1 MVKSMTGFGRGEA
14 MGVGKRFTIELK
26 GVNHRY
32 SEVVLRMP
40 RSMATLED
48 RIRRQIQDSV
58 ARGRVDG
65 YFTLENYG
73 NKTPIVKVDKDLAVS
88 YYKAM
93 KSLQSDLGLSGEI
106 EVKDLLNLPDILS
119 VQEEPEDPET
129 WWPFWEEALT
139 RALTG
144 MMEMRRVE
152 GDRLQMDLVMRI
164 ERIARAAEEIKQ
176 RTPELANHYR
186 ERLTMRLQEWLEGN
200 IMDQSRLEAEVVL
213 FAEKSSITEELVRLN
228 SHLVQARNCLEAD
241 EPVGRKLDFLLQ
253 EMHREINTI
262 AAKAGDMLV
271 GQQVINVK
279 SELEKIRE
287 QVQNIE

>member
-1 MVKSMTGFGRGEA
+1 MLKSMTGFGRGEA
-14 MGVGKRFTIELK
+14 MGVGKKFTVELK
-26 GVNHRY
+26 GVNHRF

-48 RIRRQIQDSV
+48 KIRRLIQNSV

-73 NKTPIVKVDKDLAVS
+73 IKTPIVKVDKDLAVS

-93 KSLQSDLGLSGEI
+93 KGLQADLGLSGEI
-106 EVKDLLNLPDILS
+106 EVKELLKLPDVLS
-119 VQEEPEDPET
+119 VQEETEDAEA
-129 WWPFWEEALT
+129 WWPFWEDALN
-139 RALTG
+139 RALFG
-144 MMEMRRVE
+144 MVEMRRVE
-152 GDRLQMDLVMRI
+152 GARLQEDLVNRI
-164 ERIARAAEEIKQ
+164 ERIAGATEEIKQ

-186 ERLTMRLQEWLEGN
+186 ERLTLRLQEWIDGN

-228 SHLVQARNCLEAD
+228 SHLVQARTCLKAD

-262 AAKAGDMLV
+262 AAKAGDLLV

-287 QVQNIE
+287 QIQNIE

>member
-1 MVKSMTGFGRGEA
+1 MLKSMTGFGRGEA
-14 MGVGKRFTIELK
+14 TGAGKRFTVELK
-26 GVNHRY
+26 GVNHRFN
-32 SEVVLRMP
+32 EVVLRMP

-48 RIRRQIQDSV
+48 RIRRQIQNSV

-93 KSLQSDLGLSGEI
+93 KGLQSDLGISGEI
-106 EVKDLLNLPDILS
+106 EVKELLKLPDVLS
-119 VQEEPEDPET
+119 VQEETEDAET
-129 WWPFWEEALT
+129 CWPFWESALT

-144 MMEMRRVE
+144 MMEMRQVE
-152 GDRLQMDLVMRI
+152 GARLQEDLFKRI
-164 ERIARAAEEIKQ
+164 ERIAGATEEIKQ
-176 RTPELANHYR
+176 RTPELVNHYR
-186 ERLTMRLQEWLEGN
+186 ERLTLRLQEWIDGN
-200 IMDQSRLEAEVVL
+200 IMDQSRLEAEVIL

-228 SHLVQARNCLEAD
+228 SHLVQAGTCLRAG

-262 AAKAGDMLV
+262 AAKAGDLLV

>member
-14 MGVGKRFTIELK
+14 TGVGKKFTVELK
-26 GVNHRY
+26 GVNHRF
-32 SEVVLRMP
+32 SEVFLRMP
-40 RSMATLED
+40 RSMVALED
-48 RIRRQIQDSV
+48 RIRRQIQSEV

-65 YFTLENYG
+65 YFTMENYG

-93 KSLQSDLGLSGEI
+93 KGLQSELGLPGEI
-106 EVKDLLNLPDILS
+106 DVNDLLKLPDVLS
-119 VQEEPEDPET
+119 VQEEPEDAET
-129 WWPFWEEALT
+129 WWPFWEDALT

-144 MMEMRRVE
+144 MVEMRQVE
-152 GDRLQMDLVMRI
+152 GARLQEDLVKRI
-164 ERIARAAEEIKQ
+164 ERIAGATEEI
-176 RTPELANHYR
+176 RLRRPELANHYR
-186 ERLTMRLQEWLEGN
+186 ERLVMRLQEWLDGN
-200 IMDQSRLEAEVVL
+200 MMDQSRLEAEVVL
-213 FAEKSSITEELVRLN
+213 FAEKSSITEELVRLD
-228 SHLVQARNCLEAD
+228 SHLVQAKTCLGSD

-262 AAKAGDMLV
+262 AAKAGDLLV